1 MVNAVI
7 SETSVVETMT
17 VEEHYKVVQMILKVI
32 ERITEQ
38 RMEVNVESI
47 LKFKYILRLSDRF
60 ALKFASPKQ
69 LSQILSCYNSFLAS
83 RVPPCDSFKNYS
95 FSCWKGNEAIPSSRL
110 SQFDS
115 SLYLLSSTL
124 SSPSTFFMPDTL
136 TRQIIKKE
144 DLLIRE
150 HYMQSINQLW
160 SPEEWVECLLSAL
173 GPDQESQICLLALII
188 FFPYLRPH
196 YHVILTKCE
205 EAHIPSHAFLQLQEW
220 WMLCELVWKEK
231 KLHDFSILDAL
242 NSSIAI
248 SYQTFLKLAQLQ
260 MDDPFDL
267 IKCITDPTF
276 VQAILLKTL
285 SSHCSH
291 DIELVFAILDL
302 NTEWNQS
309 VYFQKYMETVLLSR
323 NRRRIES

>member
-1 MVNAVI
+1 M
-7 SETSVVETMT
+7 
-17 VEEHYKVVQMILKVI
+17 
-32 ERITEQ
+32 
-38 RMEVNVESI
+38 
-47 LKFKYILRLSDRF
+47 
-60 ALKFASPKQ
+60 KFANPRQ
-69 LSQILSCYNSFLAS
+69 LSQILSCYDSYLAS
-83 RVPPCDSFKNYS
+83 RVPPRDSFKNYS
-95 FSCWKGNEAIPSSRL
+95 FSCWKGKEAIPSSRL

-115 SLYLLSSTL
+115 SLSLLSSTL
-124 SSPSTFFMPDTL
+124 TDLSTFFMPDIPTN
-136 TRQIIKKE
+136 QIIKKG
-144 DLLIRE
+144 DLLIRQ
-150 HYMQSINQLW
+150 HYMQSMNRLQ
-160 SPEEWVECLLSAL
+160 SPEEWAECLLSAL
-173 GPDQESQICLLALII
+173 GPDQESQMCLLALII
-188 FFPYLRPH
+188 LFPYLQPH
-196 YHVILTKCE
+196 YHIVLTKCE

-285 SSHCSH
+285 SSHYSH
-291 DIELVFAILDL
+291 EIELVFAILDL

-309 VYFQKYMETVLLSR
+309 VYFQKYMENVLTSR
-323 NRRRIES
+323 KSRLIEP